1 VGRASF
7 CLPRRTAGTLPALLF
22 SSFQNHS
29 AEIAPAHRRRRSILL
44 RCDREDYEERKVMFV
59 VQPSAPPPGFAPDF
73 SSVRLQGGVIQKCLR
88 SWFTNYCTASPQR
101 LLYEVSNKALCGHGG
116 DEYRERY
123 SAFRLLWN
131 ILGQCLT
138 HRFYCVSMSPKER
151 FTDRRPSELVENG
164 SICVKLLD
172 YRTDFCPLYSRSGPI
187 E

>member
-1 VGRASF
+1 
-7 CLPRRTAGTLPALLF
+7 
-22 SSFQNHS
+22 
-29 AEIAPAHRRRRSILL
+29 
-44 RCDREDYEERKVMFV
+44 VMFV